1 MSSSVSRLPYK
12 SRDLL
17 SIDYRD
23 SGQLDSIG
31 ECTGGEDVMSLDK
44 MSQQAFTIQKEWL
57 SEFNPIGKGAFGE
70 VFHTLL
76 RYGPSANPIE
86 VAVKTVKVRC
96 VENVGC

>member
-1 MSSSVSRLPYK
+1 M
-12 SRDLL
+12 L

-31 ECTGGEDVMSLDK
+31 ECTEDEEDLTSLDE
-44 MSQQAFTIQKEWL
+44 MSRQAFTIQNEWL

-70 VFHTLL
+70 VFHALL
-76 RYGPSANPIE
+76 RYAPTANPIE
-86 VAVKTVKVRC
+86 VAVKTVKVCC